1 MSAILDKLLKGQKVE
16 WKTLGDVSVLYGGLT
31 GKNKAD
37 FENGNAKYVSYKNI
51 FANLAVDLQNLG
63 TVKAND
69 NEKQHFIKHGDILFT
84 GSSETQAEAG
94 ISSVVTEHPIEKIY
108 LNSFSFGLRFN
119 DDVELMPEFTKFL
132 FRGDLMRT
140 QIARTASGVTRFNIS
155 KERFKKIQV
164 PIPPLDVQ
172 AEIVRILDAF
182 TALTAELTQELAK
195 EKILR
200 EKQYQYYRDCL
211 LTFENSTISE
221 QRTANSEQRTAN
233 SMANNGS

>member
-94 ISSVVTEHPIEKIY
+94 ISSVVTEHPIEKI
-108 LNSFSFGLRFN
+108 
-119 DDVELMPEFTKFL
+119 P
-132 FRGDLMRT
+132 
-140 QIARTASGVTRFNIS
+140 I
-155 KERFKKIQV
+155 
-164 PIPPLDVQ
+164 PIPPFDVQ

-200 EKQYQYYRDCL
+200 TCIHK
-211 LTFENSTISE
+211 
-221 QRTANSEQRTAN
+221 
-233 SMANNGS
+233 